1 MASSKPFLRTLVA
14 LFCAISLPVFAAQLK
29 PDHPEKYVVQEGD
42 TLWGI
47 SEKFLADPWLWPEIW
62 QANNYIDN
70 PHLIFPGDVVGLVY
84 RKKVPGEGQPAA
96 NNAEPEMEVQLT
108 VLERGEGS
116 RTVKLTPTARI
127 TPIENA
133 IPAVP
138 LDAIS
143 SFMNNSRIVKS
154 QELDAAP
161 YVLSG
166 EDQRLIAGGGGAVY
180 ARGFKGEPASGYG
193 IFRKSQLYV
202 DPDTNEVLGL
212 EAKEIGMGT
221 IASFDGDVAK
231 VDMQSAR
238 EEVMIGDRLLPTEDR
253 KLVTSFMPSTPE
265 REVQGRMIAVM
276 SGVNQIGQ
284 FNVVVINQGERDG
297 IKEGNVLAIYKEGG
311 VVLDRVTR
319 TKVRLPAE
327 RAGILMVFRTFEKV
341 SYALVL
347 KAKRSLAV
355 GDQVR
360 NPDR

>member
-1 MASSKPFLRTLVA
+1 MASSKPFLRTLMAV
-14 LFCAISLPVFAAQLK
+14 LCAITLPGFAAQLK
-29 PDHPEKYVVQEGD
+29 PDHPEKYTVQEGD

-47 SEKFLADPWLWPEIW
+47 SEKFLQDPWLWPEIW
-62 QANNYIDN
+62 QVNNFIDN
-70 PHLIFPGDVVGLVY
+70 PHLIFPGDVIGLVY
-84 RKKVPGEGQPAA
+84 HKKIKEGKT
-96 NNAEPEMEVQLT
+96 EPETEVQLT

-127 TPIENA
+127 TPIETA
-133 IPAVP
+133 IPAIP

-154 QELDAAP
+154 QELEAAP

-166 EDQRLIAGGGGAVY
+166 EDQRLIAGSGGSVY

-193 IFRKSQLYV
+193 VYRKSQLYV

-221 IASFDGDVAK
+221 VESYDGDVAK
-231 VDMQSAR
+231 IEMQSAR

-253 KLVTSFMPSTPE
+253 KLVTSYMPSAPE

-297 IKEGNVLAIYKEGG
+297 VKEGNVLAIFKEGG

-327 RAGILMVFRTFEKV
+327 RAGLMMVFRTFEKV
-341 SYALVL
+341 SYGLVL
-347 KAKRSLAV
+347 KAKKTLAV

-360 NPDR
+360 NP

>member
-14 LFCAISLPVFAAQLK
+14 VLCAIALPSFAAQLK
-29 PDHPEKYVVQEGD
+29 SDHPEKYTVQEGD

-47 SEKFLADPWLWPEIW
+47 SEKFLQDPWLWPEIW
-62 QANNYIDN
+62 QVNNYIDN
-70 PHLIFPGDVVGLVY
+70 PHLIFPGDVVGLIY
-84 RKKVPGEGQPAA
+84 RKKIPVAGQPAP
-96 NNAEPEMEVQLT
+96 AESEMEVQIT

-127 TPIENA
+127 SPIELA
-133 IPAVP
+133 IPAIP

-154 QELDAAP
+154 QDLEAAP

-166 EDQRLIAGGGGAVY
+166 EEQRLIAGGGGAVY
-180 ARGFKGEPASGYG
+180 ARGFKGEPAAGYG

-221 IASFDGDVAK
+221 IASYDGDVAK
-231 VDMQSAR
+231 VDMHTAR

-253 KLVTSFMPSTPE
+253 KLVTAYMPSAPE

-276 SGVNQIGQ
+276 SGVSQIGQ

-297 IKEGNVLAIYKEGG
+297 VKEGNVLAIFKEGG

-327 RAGILMVFRTFEKV
+327 RAGLLMVFRTFEKI
-341 SYALVL
+341 SYGLVL
-347 KAKRSLAV
+347 KAKKPLVV

-360 NPDR
+360 NP

>member
-14 LFCAISLPVFAAQLK
+14 VLCAIALPSFAAQLK
-29 PDHPEKYVVQEGD
+29 SDHPEKYTVQEGD

-47 SEKFLADPWLWPEIW
+47 SEKFLQDPWLWPEIW
-62 QANNYIDN
+62 QVNNYIDN
-70 PHLIFPGDVVGLVY
+70 PHLIFPGDVIGLVY
-84 RKKVPGEGQPAA
+84 RQTTKPGKT
-96 NNAEPEMEVQLT
+96 EPETEVQLT

-127 TPIENA
+127 TPIESA
-133 IPAVP
+133 IPAIP

-154 QELDAAP
+154 QELEAAP

-166 EDQRLIAGGGGAVY
+166 EDQRLIAGSGGSVY
-180 ARGFKGEPASGYG
+180 ARGFKGEPAAGYG
-193 IFRKSQLYV
+193 VFRKSQLYV

-221 IASFDGDVAK
+221 VESYDGDVAK
-231 VDMQSAR
+231 IDMHAAR

-253 KLVTSFMPSTPE
+253 KLVTAYMPSAPE
-265 REVQGRMIAVM
+265 REVQGRMIAVL
-276 SGVNQIGQ
+276 SGVSQIGQ

-297 IKEGNVLAIYKEGG
+297 VKEGNVLAIFKEGG

-327 RAGILMVFRTFEKV
+327 RAGLMMVFRTFEKV
-341 SYALVL
+341 SYGLVL
-347 KAKRSLAV
+347 KAKKSLSV

-360 NPDR
+360 NP